1 VVEFDISSI
10 AEELPVIFVDVF
22 PDFQEKILNRNCPT
36 LDGDGV
42 IVVKM
47 AEGVN
52 VIFYF
57 LFFVCLYC
65 AIINYLRVS
74 LF

>member
-10 AEELPVIFVDVF
+10 AEELPVIFVVVF
-22 PDFQEKILNRNCPT
+22 PDFQEEILNRNCPT

-42 IVVKM
+42 IVKM
-47 AEGVN
+47 AKGVN

-57 LFFVCLYC
+57 RFFVCLYC
-65 AIINYLRVS
+65 ATINYLRVS